1 MPREG
6 GHRTNTGGVE
16 PRIPKYCAFPGENM
30 RGNRQ
35 KPTATEPMKLCTFF
49 IGDRPFGVDIL
60 KVLEINKNRTITA
73 VPRAPESV
81 IGVMNLRGRIVTVID
96 LARKLGLS
104 AGDSIDRSRTIIV
117 HSREEH
123 IGLRVDRVGDVVSVR
138 PEDVAPPPV
147 HIDGVLGKFT
157 KGVLRQDGILIGI
170 LDIEAVL
177 A

>member
-1 MPREG
+1 
-6 GHRTNTGGVE
+6 
-16 PRIPKYCAFPGENM
+16 M

-35 KPTATEPMKLCTFF
+35 KPTAPEPMKLCTFF

-60 KVLEINKNRTITA
+60 KVLEINKNRTITP

-81 IGVMNLRGRIVTVID
+81 VGVMNLRGRIVTVID
-96 LARKLGLS
+96 LAGKLGLS
-104 AGDSIDRSRTIIV
+104 GNDLGRDTGDESAEDSGARGRTIIV
-117 HSREEH
+117 RSREEH
-123 IGLRVDRVGDVVSVR
+123 IGLRVDRVGDVVPVR
-138 PEDVAPPPV
+138 PADVAPPPV

-157 KGVLRQDGILIGI
+157 EGVLRQDGILIGI